1 MPLAPLAAT
10 TAPGR
15 RSEPGAAGQPPDPA
29 ARPASGIAIVLIDG
43 NNFYASCEAALD
55 PSLRGRP
62 LVVLSN
68 NDGCIVA
75 RSAEARALG
84 IAMGTPYFKV
94 RRELEQHGVVVRSSN
109 YALYA
114 DMSQRLMRSLEP
126 WVEELEIYS
135 IDEAFGRLHRP
146 APAAGWGP
154 GAGQGGGGDLRAWG
168 LALRR
173 QVRRQLGLPIAI
185 GIAPSKVLAKLAN
198 KLAKKDPAHRGVFD
212 LGAVADPGPWL
223 EQLPV
228 EEVWGIGRK
237 LSRWCRL
244 RGAANAR
251 QLRDLASGELRSKA
265 GVVGLRLQQEL
276 RGHSCLPLALAPAA
290 KRETCVS
297 RSFSE
302 PIRELA
308 QLRQAIA
315 TYLSRAAEKLRR
327 QQQLT
332 DTVTVFVRSSPFNG
346 SQFYANAATVTLP
359 LASQDTAV
367 LLAAALPLAALLFKA
382 HKPLQKAGV
391 LLQNLQPISQL
402 QHSLLAPLPEE
413 EQQRRELLLATID
426 TLNRRYGSGT
436 VAWAACGLR
445 PAWAMKRQQLSCAA
459 TTRLAAIPLAW
470 AR

>member
-1 MPLAPLAAT
+1 MPLAP
-10 TAPGR
+10 TADLG
-15 RSEPGAAGQPPDPA
+15 SHFEPGAAGQPPDPA
-29 ARPASGIAIVLIDG
+29 ARPTSGIAIVLIDG

-146 APAAGWGP
+146 APAADWGP
-154 GAGQGGGGDLRAWG
+154 GAGQGGGGDLLAWG

-198 KLAKKDPAHRGVFD
+198 KLAKKDHAHRGVFD

-302 PIRELA
+302 PIRELG

-315 TYLSRAAEKLRR
+315 SYLSRAAEKLRR
-327 QQQLT
+327 QEQLT

-391 LLQNLQPISQL
+391 LLQNLQPTSQL
-402 QHSLLAPLPEE
+402 QHSLLAPLPEQ

-426 TLNRRYGSGT
+426 GLNRRYGSGT

-445 PAWAMKRQQLSCAA
+445 PAWAMKRQRLSYAA